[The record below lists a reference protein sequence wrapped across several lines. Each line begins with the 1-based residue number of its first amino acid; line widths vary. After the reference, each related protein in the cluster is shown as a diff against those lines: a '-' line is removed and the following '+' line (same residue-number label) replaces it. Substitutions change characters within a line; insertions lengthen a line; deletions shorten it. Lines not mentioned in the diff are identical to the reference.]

1 LVFAVKGRQNFI
13 KELFRDE
20 LEKYICGIARNKLH
34 KPLSIYCMP
43 DHLHFLLG
51 LHPAHSISDLVKVIK
66 TSSSDFINE
75 RHFLRSHFQ
84 WQEGYGAFSYSR
96 SQLDR
101 VSKYILNQKQHHKKQ
116 SFRQEYLNFLKK
128 FEIEFDQKYLFEFYD

>member
-1 LVFAVKGRQNFI
+1 MANTFTQLLIQLVFAVKGRQNFI

-34 KPLSIYCMP
+34 KHLSIYCMP

-75 RHFLRSHFQ
+75 RHFLRVIFK
-84 WQEGYGAFSYSR
+84 GR
-96 SQLDR
+96 R
-101 VSKYILNQKQHHKKQ
+101 VTALSVIPDINW
-116 SFRQEYLNFLKK
+116 
-128 FEIEFDQKYLFEFYD
+128 IECPNTS